1 MKFIYCTKADVSKDL
16 ESVGLKK
23 LGKTFVNGKEVDI
36 FENNKTTYLNKYQ
49 KGWIFLSNQL
59 LFTLIEE

>member
-16 ESVGLKK
+16 ESAGLKK
-23 LGKTFVNGKEVDI
+23 LGETFVNGKKIDI
-36 FENNKTTYLNKYQ
+36 FLNNKETYLNKYQ
-49 KGWIFLSNQL
+49 KGWIFLANQL